1 MRLFD
6 EVDRHD
12 KGPARYAE
20 PQFPYLNRSARAA
33 FSRTRQI
40 LETWFARYPVSGQA
54 DLRARFRYRN
64 DSLHH
69 AAFFEL
75 FLHELLLRL
84 GYGVT
89 VHPSPSQASTR
100 RPDFLAESPSGGCF
114 YVEAVVATDES
125 EEDGAARARMNIV
138 YDAVDRFDSCRV
150 SGDVRQ
156 KGGD

>member
-20 PQFPYLNRSARAA
+20 PQFPYLNRSARVM
-33 FSRTRQI
+33 FSRTRQV
-40 LETWFARYPVSGQA
+40 LEAWFSRYPVSGQA
-54 DLRARFRYRN
+54 DLRPRFRSRN
-64 DSLHH
+64 DAQHR

-84 GYGVT
+84 DHDVT
-89 VHPSPSQASTR
+89 IHPSPSQASTR

-114 YVEAVVATDES
+114 YMEAVVATDES
-125 EEDGAARARMNIV
+125 EEDGAARARMNVV
-138 YDAVDRFDSCRV
+138 YDALDRLDSPNWIPTR
-150 SGDVRQ
+150 
-156 KGGD
+156 